1 VTEFS
6 SALAGIERRV
16 PELQLAMVL
25 GADGIPI
32 EKRSRGDATGLETL
46 AAEFTTLLRSSLS
59 AGHDT
64 GLGELTELSVATG
77 EIITVLVGI
86 TPEYFLFGAFSPS
99 TEVGRA
105 RYALRLAAISLRRE
119 FD

>member
-6 SALAGIERRV
+6 QALARIEARV

-32 EKRSRGDATGLETL
+32 EKRCRGDESRLETL

-59 AGHDT
+59 AGPDT
-64 GLGELTELSVATG
+64 GLGELSELSVVTG
-77 EIITVLVGI
+77 EIIAVLVGI
-86 TPEYFLFGAFSPS
+86 TPDYFLFGAFGPA

-105 RYALRLAAISLRRE
+105 RYALRLAAVTLRRE